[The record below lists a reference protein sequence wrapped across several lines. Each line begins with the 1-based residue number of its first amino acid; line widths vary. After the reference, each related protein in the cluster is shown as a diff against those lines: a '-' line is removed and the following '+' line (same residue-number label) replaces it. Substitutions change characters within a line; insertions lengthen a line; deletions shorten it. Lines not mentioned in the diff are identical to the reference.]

1 MKRILKGLALV
12 FLIMQTVAVY
22 GQSQVSISG
31 RVADAASG
39 ESLPGVNIRVKDK
52 VIGTITNAKGDF
64 SLTVNQSAP
73 LTLIFSYVGYTPQ
86 EISIT
91 EANVTGLEIK
101 MEEQV
106 IFGQDVVVSASRV
119 EESILRSP
127 VSIEKLDILDI
138 RNTAAA
144 SFYEGLATLKGVD
157 FSTQSITFKSINTRG
172 FGANGNTRFVQ
183 LIDGIDN
190 QAPGLNFA
198 VGNIVGINDLDLE
211 SAELQPGA
219 SSALYGPNAINGILL
234 LTSKNPF
241 EYQGLSVYA
250 KTGVNHVD
258 ERDDNLSVYQD
269 YGFRYAKA
277 FDNKLA
283 FKVTASYLRA
293 NDFRGVDTRDQGLAT
308 GAPPGV
314 VERGASER
322 NGNRFYDGVNTYGD
336 FGITVGRIAD
346 GAIAAGN
353 KPDATPSEI
362 ATAAQISAIR
372 SLFPDDMSGYFTPEG
387 YSESSFVD
395 NTTESVKI
403 GGALHY
409 RLNDNLELLGQFNY
423 GSGSTVYTANDRF
436 VLDNFSITT
445 AKLELKGSEFYVRG
459 YTTQEN
465 SGDSYA
471 ANTLASLTNQKH
483 YLPNYLSS
491 FANSRLAGQSIEQSH
506 VNARSFADLNQP
518 KPGDELFGAFKD
530 ANGNL
535 IQFRDISIADGGAK
549 FLDKTDLYHMEGNWN
564 LSERIDFADVI
575 VGANFRRYALY
586 SEGTLFALENDGSE
600 VGFNEYGAF
609 LQASKSVAN
618 DNLTFQGSVRY
629 DKNEYFKGQFSP
641 RFSAV
646 GTIADNHNVRGS
658 FQRGFRIPTTQDQ
671 FIDLDVVSRRL
682 IGSNDLLVDRYNFKT
697 NTVYTTQSVNAAR
710 LSGNE
715 GDLVIE
721 DRVNNEFKTE
731 KVNTFEVGYKG
742 LFADGKLLVDAY
754 YYNST
759 YTDFIAE
766 IDFTQAVPN
775 GLRQPNSG
783 AGTPAQRQQ
792 IVDGTVPTQRY
803 GFDVNAD
810 GKVKSQGWAIQLD
823 YQIGNGYEIGGNV
836 AYNELTSQDDLIAQG
851 FAASYNT
858 PKYRYNVKFANR
870 KVTDRLGFNVTYRW
884 QQAFLWESSFGTG
897 VIPEFGTLDAQV
909 SYKVPTWKS
918 TFKIGASNLLN
929 ERYTTSFGNPSLGGI
944 YYFQITF
951 DEFFK

>member
-1 MKRILKGLALV
+1 
-12 FLIMQTVAVY
+12 MQTAAVY

-31 RVADAASG
+31 RVADAATG

-73 LTLIFSYVGYTPQ
+73 LTLVFSYVGYTPQ

-106 IFGQDVVVSASRV
+106 LFGQDVVVSASRV

-258 ERDDNLSVYQD
+258 ERDDNMSLYQD

-283 FKVTASYLRA
+283 FKVTASYLSA
-293 NDFRGVDTRDQGLAT
+293 NDFIGVDTRDQGLAT
-308 GAPPGV
+308 GGV
-314 VERGASER
+314 VERGATER

-346 GAIAAGN
+346 GAIAGGN
-353 KPDATPSEI
+353 TSVA
-362 ATAAQISAIR
+362 AIR
-372 SLFPDDMSGYFTPEG
+372 SLFPDDQSGYFTPTG
-387 YSESSFVD
+387 FSEASFVD

-445 AKLELKGSEFYVRG
+445 AKLELKGSEFYLRA

-465 SGDSYA
+465 SGDTYA
-471 ANTLASLTNQKH
+471 ANTLASLINQQT
-483 YLPNYLSS
+483 YLSPYLS
-491 FANSRLAGQSIEQSH
+491 AFAGARLAGASIEQAHAS
-506 VNARSFADLNQP
+506 ARVSADAAQP
-518 KPGDELFGAFKD
+518 QPGSAAFEALVESNRAKP
-530 ANGNL
+530 
-535 IQFRDISIADGGAK
+535 ISEGGAL

-575 VGANFRRYALY
+575 VGANYRRYALY

-600 VGFNEYGAF
+600 VAFNEYGAF

-641 RFSAV
+641 RVSAV
-646 GTIADNHNVRGS
+646 GTIADNHNIRGS

-671 FIDLDVVSRRL
+671 FIDLDVVTRRL

-697 NTVYTTQSVNAAR
+697 NTVYTTESVNAAR
-710 LSGNE
+710 AAGNE
-715 GDLVIE
+715 ALLVIE

-731 KVNTFEVGYKG
+731 KVNTFEIGYKG
-742 LFADGKLLVDAY
+742 LFMDGRLLVDAY

-775 GLRQPNSG
+775 GLRQPNTD
-783 AGTPAQRQQ
+783 AGTQGQRQQ

-810 GKVKSQGWAIQLD
+810 GKVKSQGWALQLD

-858 PKYRYNVKFANR
+858 PKYRYNIKFSNR
-870 KVTDRLGFNVTYRW
+870 KITERLGFNVTYRW
-884 QQAFLWESSFGTG
+884 QQAYLWESSFGTG

-951 DEFFK
+951 DEFFN

>member
-1 MKRILKGLALV
+1 MKMMKMKRILKGLALV
-12 FLIMQTVAVY
+12 FLILQSAALY

-31 RVADAASG
+31 RVVDATNG

-73 LTLIFSYVGYTPQ
+73 LTLVFSYVGYTPQ

-106 IFGQDVVVSASRV
+106 LFGQDVVVSASRV

-157 FSTQSITFKSINTRG
+157 MSTQSITFKSINTRG

-258 ERDDNLSVYQD
+258 EIDDNVSLYQD

-283 FKVTASYLRA
+283 FKVTASYLSA
-293 NDFRGVDTRDQGLAT
+293 NDFIGVDTRDQGLAT
-308 GAPPGV
+308 GGV
-314 VERGASER
+314 VERGATAR

-346 GAIAAGN
+346 GAIAGGN
-353 KPDATPSEI
+353 TSVA
-362 ATAAQISAIR
+362 AIR
-372 SLFPDDMSGYFTPEG
+372 SLFPDDQSGYFTPTG
-387 YSESSFVD
+387 FSEASFVD

-445 AKLELKGSEFYVRG
+445 AKLELKGSEFYLRA

-465 SGDSYA
+465 SGDTYA
-471 ANTLASLTNQKH
+471 ANTLASLINQQT
-483 YLPNYLSS
+483 YLSPYLS
-491 FANSRLAGQSIEQSH
+491 AFAGARLAGASIEQAHAS
-506 VNARSFADLNQP
+506 ARVSADAAQP
-518 KPGDELFGAFKD
+518 QPGSAAFEALVESNRAKP
-530 ANGNL
+530 
-535 IQFRDISIADGGAK
+535 ISQGGAL
-549 FLDKTDLYHMEGNWN
+549 FLDKTDLYHMEGSWN

-575 VGANFRRYALY
+575 VGANYRKYALY

-600 VGFNEYGAF
+600 VGLNEYGAF

-646 GTIADNHNVRGS
+646 GTIADNHNLRGS

-671 FIDLDVVSRRL
+671 FIDLDVVTRRL
-682 IGSNDLLVDRYNFKT
+682 VGSNDLLVDRYNFKT
-697 NTVYTTQSVNAAR
+697 NTVYTTGSVAAAR
-710 LSGNE
+710 AAGNE
-715 GDLVIE
+715 ALLVIE
-721 DRVNNEFKTE
+721 DRVSDEFKTE
-731 KVNTFEVGYKG
+731 KVNTFEIGYKG
-742 LFADGKLLVDAY
+742 LFMDGRLLVDAY

-766 IDFTQAVPN
+766 IDFTQAIPN
-775 GLRQPNSG
+775 GLRQPNPD
-783 AGTPAQRQQ
+783 AGTPGQRQQ
-792 IVDGTVPTQRY
+792 IVDGSVRTQRY

-810 GKVKSQGWAIQLD
+810 GKVKSQGWAFQLD

-858 PKYRYNVKFANR
+858 PKYRYNIKFSNR

-951 DEFFK
+951 DEFFN

>member
-1 MKRILKGLALV
+1 MMKMKRILKGLALV
-12 FLIMQTVAVY
+12 FLILQSAALY

-31 RVADAASG
+31 RVVDATNG

-73 LTLIFSYVGYTPQ
+73 LTLVFSYVGYTPQ

-106 IFGQDVVVSASRV
+106 LFGQDVVVSASRV

-157 FSTQSITFKSINTRG
+157 MSTQSITFKSINTRG

-258 ERDDNLSVYQD
+258 EIDDNVSLYQD

-283 FKVTASYLRA
+283 FKVTASYLSA
-293 NDFRGVDTRDQGLAT
+293 NDFIGVDTRDQGLAT
-308 GAPPGV
+308 GGV
-314 VERGASER
+314 VERGATAR

-346 GAIAAGN
+346 GAIAGGN
-353 KPDATPSEI
+353 TSVA
-362 ATAAQISAIR
+362 AIR
-372 SLFPDDMSGYFTPEG
+372 SLFPDDQSGYFTPTG
-387 YSESSFVD
+387 FSEASFVD

-445 AKLELKGSEFYVRG
+445 AKLELKGSEFYLRA

-465 SGDSYA
+465 SGDTYA
-471 ANTLASLTNQKH
+471 ANTLASLINQQT
-483 YLPNYLSS
+483 YLSPYLS
-491 FANSRLAGQSIEQSH
+491 AFAGARLAGASIEQAHAS
-506 VNARSFADLNQP
+506 ARVSADAAQP
-518 KPGDELFGAFKD
+518 QPGSAAFEALVESNRAKP
-530 ANGNL
+530 
-535 IQFRDISIADGGAK
+535 ISQGGAL
-549 FLDKTDLYHMEGNWN
+549 FLDKTDLYHMEGSWN

-575 VGANFRRYALY
+575 VGANYRKYALY

-600 VGFNEYGAF
+600 VGLNEYGAF

-646 GTIADNHNVRGS
+646 GTIADNHNLRGS

-671 FIDLDVVSRRL
+671 FIDLDVVTRRL
-682 IGSNDLLVDRYNFKT
+682 VGSNDLLVDRYNFKT
-697 NTVYTTQSVNAAR
+697 NTVYTTGSVAAAR
-710 LSGNE
+710 AAGNE
-715 GDLVIE
+715 ALLVIE
-721 DRVNNEFKTE
+721 DRVSDEFKTE
-731 KVNTFEVGYKG
+731 KVNTFEIGYKG
-742 LFADGKLLVDAY
+742 LFMDGRLLVDAY

-766 IDFTQAVPN
+766 IDFTQAIPN
-775 GLRQPNSG
+775 GLRQPNPD
-783 AGTPAQRQQ
+783 AGTPGQRQQ
-792 IVDGTVPTQRY
+792 IVDGSVRTQRY

-810 GKVKSQGWAIQLD
+810 GKVKSQGWAFQLD

-858 PKYRYNVKFANR
+858 PKYRYNIKFSNR

-951 DEFFK
+951 DEFFN

>member
-1 MKRILKGLALV
+1 MMKMKRILKGLALV

-258 ERDDNLSVYQD
+258 ERDDNLSLYQD

-283 FKVTASYLRA
+283 FKVTASYLSA

-308 GAPPGV
+308 GGV
-314 VERGASER
+314 VERGATER

-346 GAIAAGN
+346 IAIAQGN
-353 KPDATPSEI
+353 ASVAAT
-362 ATAAQISAIR
+362 R
-372 SLFPDDMSGYFTPEG
+372 SLYPDDMSGYFTPTG
-387 YSESSFVD
+387 FSEASFVD

-445 AKLELKGSEFYVRG
+445 AKLELKGSEFYLRG

-465 SGDSYA
+465 SGDTYA
-471 ANTLASLTNQKH
+471 ANTLASLINQQT
-483 YLPNYLSS
+483 YLSPYLS
-491 FANSRLAGQSIEQSH
+491 AFAGARLAGASIEQAHAS
-506 VNARSFADLNQP
+506 ARVSADAAQP
-518 KPGDELFGAFKD
+518 QPGSAAFD
-530 ANGNL
+530 ALVESNRA
-535 IQFRDISIADGGAK
+535 IPISQGGAK

-600 VGFNEYGAF
+600 IGFNEYGAF

-646 GTIADNHNVRGS
+646 GTIADNHNIRGS

-671 FIDLDVVSRRL
+671 FIDLDVVTRRL

-697 NTVYTTQSVNAAR
+697 NTVYTTESVNAAR
-710 LSGNE
+710 QAGNE
-715 GDLVIE
+715 ALLVIE

-775 GLRQPNSG
+775 GLRQPNPD
-783 AGTPAQRQQ
+783 AGTPGQRQQ

-810 GKVKSQGWAIQLD
+810 GKVKSQGWALQLD

-858 PKYRYNVKFANR
+858 PKYRYNIKFANR

>member
-1 MKRILKGLALV
+1 MMKMKRILKGLALV
-12 FLIMQTVAVY
+12 FLIMQTAAVY

-31 RVADAASG
+31 RVADAATG

-73 LTLIFSYVGYTPQ
+73 LTLVFSYVGYTPQ

-106 IFGQDVVVSASRV
+106 LFGQDVVVSASRV

-258 ERDDNLSVYQD
+258 ERDDNMSLYQD

-283 FKVTASYLRA
+283 FKVTASYLSA
-293 NDFRGVDTRDQGLAT
+293 NDFIGVDTRDQGLAT
-308 GAPPGV
+308 GGV
-314 VERGASER
+314 VERGATER

-346 GAIAAGN
+346 GAIAGGN
-353 KPDATPSEI
+353 TSVA
-362 ATAAQISAIR
+362 AIR
-372 SLFPDDMSGYFTPEG
+372 SLFPDDQSGYFTPTG
-387 YSESSFVD
+387 FSEASFVD

-445 AKLELKGSEFYVRG
+445 AKLELKGSEFYLRA

-465 SGDSYA
+465 SGDTYA
-471 ANTLASLTNQKH
+471 ANTLASLINQQT
-483 YLPNYLSS
+483 YLSPYLS
-491 FANSRLAGQSIEQSH
+491 AFAGARLAGASIEQAHAS
-506 VNARSFADLNQP
+506 ARVSADAAQP
-518 KPGDELFGAFKD
+518 QPGSAAFEALVESNRAKP
-530 ANGNL
+530 
-535 IQFRDISIADGGAK
+535 ISEGGAL

-575 VGANFRRYALY
+575 VGANYRRYALY

-600 VGFNEYGAF
+600 VAFNEYGAF

-641 RFSAV
+641 RVSAV
-646 GTIADNHNVRGS
+646 GTIADNHNIRGS

-671 FIDLDVVSRRL
+671 FIDLDVVTRRL

-697 NTVYTTQSVNAAR
+697 NTVYTTESVNAAR
-710 LSGNE
+710 AAGNE
-715 GDLVIE
+715 ALLVIE

-731 KVNTFEVGYKG
+731 KVNTFEIGYKG
-742 LFADGKLLVDAY
+742 LFMDGRLLVDAY

-775 GLRQPNSG
+775 GLRQPNTD
-783 AGTPAQRQQ
+783 AGTQGQRQQ

-810 GKVKSQGWAIQLD
+810 GKVKSQGWALQLD

-858 PKYRYNVKFANR
+858 PKYRYNIKFSNR
-870 KVTDRLGFNVTYRW
+870 KITERLGFNVTYRW
-884 QQAFLWESSFGTG
+884 QQAYLWESSFGTG

-951 DEFFK
+951 DEFFN

>member
-1 MKRILKGLALV
+1 MMKMKRILKGLALV
-12 FLIMQTVAVY
+12 FLIMQSAVLY

-31 RVADAASG
+31 RVADAATG

-73 LTLIFSYVGYTPQ
+73 LVLVFSYVGYTPQ

-91 EANVTGLEIK
+91 EANVTGLEVK
-101 MEEQV
+101 LEEQV

-138 RNTAAA
+138 KNTAAA
-144 SFYEGLATLKGVD
+144 SFYEGLASLKGVD
-157 FSTQSITFKSINTRG
+157 MSTQSITFKSINTRG

-258 ERDDNLSVYQD
+258 ERDDNISLYQD

-283 FKVTASYLRA
+283 FKVTASYLSA
-293 NDFRGVDTRDQGLAT
+293 NDFIGVDTRDQGLAT
-308 GAPPGV
+308 GGV
-314 VERGASER
+314 VERGATER
-322 NGNRFYDGVNTYGD
+322 GNNRFYDGVNTYGD

-346 GAIAAGN
+346 GAIAGGN
-353 KPDATPSEI
+353 TSVA
-362 ATAAQISAIR
+362 AIR
-372 SLFPDDMSGYFTPEG
+372 SLFPDDMSGYFTPTG
-387 YSESSFVD
+387 FSEASFVD

-445 AKLELKGSEFYVRG
+445 AKLELKGSEFYLRA

-465 SGDSYA
+465 SGDTYA
-471 ANTLASLTNQKH
+471 ANTLASLINQQT
-483 YLPNYLSS
+483 YLSPYLS
-491 FANSRLAGQSIEQSH
+491 AFAGARLAGASIEQAHAS
-506 VNARSFADLNQP
+506 ARVSADAAQP
-518 KPGDELFGAFKD
+518 QPGSAAFQALVEANRAKP
-530 ANGNL
+530 
-535 IQFRDISIADGGAK
+535 ISQGGAL

-564 LSERIDFADVI
+564 LSDRIDFADVV

-600 VGFNEYGAF
+600 VSLDEYGAF

-646 GTIADNHNVRGS
+646 GTIADNHNIRGS

-671 FIDLDVVSRRL
+671 FIDLDVVTRRL
-682 IGSNDLLVDRYNFKT
+682 IGSNELLVDRYNFRT
-697 NTVYTTQSVNAAR
+697 NTVYTTESVDAAR
-710 LSGNE
+710 LSGNA

-775 GLRQPNSG
+775 GLRQSNPD
-783 AGTPAQRQQ
+783 AGTAAQRQQ

-858 PKYRYNVKFANR
+858 PKYRYNIKFANR

>member
-1 MKRILKGLALV
+1 MMKMKRILKGLALI
-12 FLIMQTVAVY
+12 FLILQSAAVY

-31 RVADAASG
+31 RVADAATG

-73 LTLIFSYVGYTPQ
+73 LTLVFSYVGYTPQ

-138 RNTAAA
+138 RNTASA
-144 SFYEGLATLKGVD
+144 SFYEGLSTLKGVD

-258 ERDDNLSVYQD
+258 ERDDNLSLYQD

-283 FKVTASYLRA
+283 FKVTASYLKA

-308 GAPPGV
+308 GNV
-314 VERGASER
+314 VERGATER
-322 NGNRFYDGVNTYGD
+322 GNNRFYDGVNTYGD

-346 GAIAAGN
+346 AAIAGGN
-353 KPDATPSEI
+353 TSVA
-362 ATAAQISAIR
+362 AIR
-372 SLFPDDMSGYFTPEG
+372 SLFPDDQSGYFTPTG
-387 YSESSFVD
+387 FSEASFVD

-445 AKLELKGSEFYVRG
+445 AKLELKGSEFYLRA

-465 SGDSYA
+465 SGDTYA
-471 ANTLASLTNQKH
+471 ANTLASLINQQT
-483 YLPNYLSS
+483 YLSPYLS
-491 FANSRLAGQSIEQSH
+491 AFAGARLAGASIEQAHAS
-506 VNARSFADLNQP
+506 ARVSADAAQP
-518 KPGDELFGAFKD
+518 QPGSAAFQ
-530 ANGNL
+530 ALAESNRA
-535 IQFRDISIADGGAK
+535 IPISQGGAK
-549 FLDKTDLYHMEGNWN
+549 FLDKTDLYHMEGSWN
-564 LSERIDFADVI
+564 LSERIDFADVV

-600 VGFNEYGAF
+600 VGFNEYGGY

-646 GTIADNHNVRGS
+646 GTIADNHNIRGS

-671 FIDLDVVSRRL
+671 FIDLDVVTRRL
-682 IGSNDLLVDRYNFKT
+682 VGSNDLLVDRYNFKT
-697 NTVYTTQSVNAAR
+697 NTVYTTESVNAAR
-710 LSGNE
+710 QAGNE
-715 GDLVIE
+715 ALLVIE
-721 DRVNNEFKTE
+721 DRINDEFKTE

-775 GLRQPNSG
+775 GLRQPNPN
-783 AGTPAQRQQ
+783 AGTQAQRQQ
-792 IVDGTVPTQRY
+792 IVDGTVATQRY

-810 GKVKSQGWAIQLD
+810 GKVKSQGWALQLD

-858 PKYRYNVKFANR
+858 PKYRYNIKFSNR
-870 KVTDRLGFNVTYRW
+870 KVTDKLGFNVTYRW

>member
-1 MKRILKGLALV
+1 MMKMKRILKGLALV
-12 FLIMQTVAVY
+12 FLILQSAAVY

-31 RVADAASG
+31 RVVDAANG

-73 LTLIFSYVGYTPQ
+73 LVLVFSYVGYSPQ

-91 EANVTGLEIK
+91 EATVTGLEVK
-101 MEEQV
+101 LEEQV
-106 IFGQDVVVSASRV
+106 TFGQDVVVSASRV

-138 RNTAAA
+138 RNTAGA

-258 ERDDNLSVYQD
+258 ERDDNMSLYQD

-277 FDNKLA
+277 YNNKWA
-283 FKVTASYLRA
+283 FKVTASYLTA
-293 NDFRGVDTRDQGLAT
+293 NDFVGVDYRDQGLAT
-308 GAPPGV
+308 GGV
-314 VERGASER
+314 VERGATER
-322 NGNRFYDGVNTYGD
+322 GNNRFYDGVNTYGD

-346 GAIAAGN
+346 GAIAGGN
-353 KPDATPSEI
+353 TSVG
-362 ATAAQISAIR
+362 AIR
-372 SLFPDDMSGYFTPEG
+372 TLFPDDMSGYFTPTG
-387 YSESSFVD
+387 FTESSFVD

-436 VLDNFSITT
+436 VLDNFSIST
-445 AKLELKGSEFYVRG
+445 AKLELKGSDFYVRA

-465 SGDSYA
+465 SGDTYA
-471 ANTLASLTNQKH
+471 ANTLASLINQQS
-483 YLPNYLSS
+483 YLSPYLS
-491 FANSRLAGQSIEQSH
+491 AFAGARLAGASTEQAHASAR
-506 VNARSFADLNQP
+506 VSADNAQP
-518 KPGDELFGAFKD
+518 KPGSAAFQALVESNRAKP
-530 ANGNL
+530 
-535 IQFRDISIADGGAK
+535 ISQGGAK
-549 FLDKTDLYHMEGNWN
+549 FLDKSDLYHMEGNWN
-564 LSERIDFADVI
+564 LSEKIDFADVI
-575 VGANFRRYALY
+575 VGANYRRYALN
-586 SEGTLFALENDGSE
+586 SEGTLFGLENDGSE
-600 VGFNEYGAF
+600 VTIDEYGAF

-618 DNLTFQGSVRY
+618 DNLNFQGSVRY
-629 DKNEYFKGQFSP
+629 DKNEYFEGQLSP

-646 GTIADNHNVRGS
+646 GTIADNHNIRGS

-671 FIDLDVVSRRL
+671 FIDLDVVTRRL
-682 IGSNDLLVDRYNFKT
+682 IGSNDLLVDRYRFKT
-697 NTVYTTQSVNAAR
+697 NTIYTTESVDAAR
-710 LSGNE
+710 RL
-715 GDLVIE
+715 GDPSRLVVE
-721 DRVNNEFKTE
+721 NRVNDDFKTE
-731 KVNTFEVGYKG
+731 KVNTFEIGYKG

-754 YYNST
+754 YYNSS

-766 IDFTQAVPN
+766 IDFTQAIPN
-775 GLRQPNSG
+775 GLKGTNPD
-783 AGTPAQRQQ
+783 AGTPGQRQD

-810 GKVKSQGWAIQLD
+810 GKVKSQGWAFQMD

-851 FAASYNT
+851 FRASYNT
-858 PKYRYNVKFANR
+858 PKYRYNIKFSNR

-884 QQAFLWESSFGTG
+884 QQAFLWESSFGNG
-897 VIPEFGTLDAQV
+897 VIPEFGALDAQV

>member
-12 FLIMQTVAVY
+12 FLIMQSTAVY

-31 RVADAASG
+31 RVADAATG

-73 LTLIFSYVGYTPQ
+73 LVLVFSYVGYTPQ

-91 EANVTGLEIK
+91 EANVTGLEVK

-138 RNTAAA
+138 RNTASA

-157 FSTQSITFKSINTRG
+157 FSTQSITFKSINMRG

-258 ERDDNLSVYQD
+258 ERDDNMSLYQD

-277 FDNKLA
+277 YNNKLA
-283 FKVTASYLRA
+283 FKVTASYLSA
-293 NDFRGVDTRDQGLAT
+293 NDFIGVDTRDQGLAT
-308 GAPPGV
+308 GGV
-314 VERGASER
+314 VERGATER
-322 NGNRFYDGVNTYGD
+322 GNNRFYDGVNTYGD

-346 GAIAAGN
+346 GAIAGGN
-353 KPDATPSEI
+353 TSVG
-362 ATAAQISAIR
+362 AIR
-372 SLFPDDMSGYFTPEG
+372 SLFPDDQSGYFTPTG
-387 YSESSFVD
+387 FSESSFVD

-445 AKLELKGSEFYVRG
+445 AKLELKGSEFYLRG

-465 SGDSYA
+465 SGDTYA
-471 ANTLASLTNQKH
+471 ANTLASLINQQT
-483 YLPNYLSS
+483 YLSPYLS
-491 FANSRLAGQSIEQSH
+491 AFAGARLAGASIEQAHAS
-506 VNARSFADLNQP
+506 ARVSADAAQP
-518 KPGDELFGAFKD
+518 QPGSAAFEALVESNRAKP
-530 ANGNL
+530 
-535 IQFRDISIADGGAK
+535 ISEGGAL

-564 LSERIDFADVI
+564 LSDRIDFADVI
-575 VGANFRRYALY
+575 VGANYRRYALY

-600 VGFNEYGAF
+600 VAFNEYGAF

-629 DKNEYFKGQFSP
+629 DKNEYFKGQLSP
-641 RFSAV
+641 RVSAV
-646 GTIADNHNVRGS
+646 GTIADNHNVRAS

-671 FIDLDVVSRRL
+671 FIDLDVVTRRL
-682 IGSNDLLVDRYNFKT
+682 VGSNDLLVDRYNFKT
-697 NTVYTTQSVNAAR
+697 NTVYTTESVDAAR
-710 LSGNE
+710 AAGNE
-715 GDLVIE
+715 ALLVIE

-731 KVNTFEVGYKG
+731 KVNTFEIGYKG

-775 GLRQPNSG
+775 GLRQPNSD
-783 AGTPAQRQQ
+783 AGTQGQRQQ

-810 GKVKSQGWAIQLD
+810 GKVKSQGWALQLD
-823 YQIGNGYEIGGNV
+823 YQIGNGYEIGANV

-858 PKYRYNVKFANR
+858 PKYRYNIKFSNR

-897 VIPEFGTLDAQV
+897 VIPEFGSLDAQV

-951 DEFFK
+951 DEFFN